1 MSDIAK
7 RPNLLF
13 TLLILIGLILGG
25 AYVSSV
31 PFAMVKVA
39 GATLLFF
46 LYGFCAAR
54 FVGSLQIHS
63 AGVRKMI
70 GLVLGLMTVYLT
82 WAVRLPVFSDW
93 EVAFTFDP
101 SLLLNGIQERASSM
115 QLSSGMG
122 HGTTTEGPSWLL
134 LGTYI
139 FEALAFVGAMYLA
152 AWLSAPDKAED
163 AEGEAV
169 TAAPAEA

>member
-1 MSDIAK
+1 MSDTAK
-7 RPNLLF
+7 RPNLLY

-46 LYGFCAAR
+46 LYGLCAAR
-54 FVGSLQIHS
+54 FVEFLQVS
-63 AGVRKMI
+63 SSGARKMI
-70 GLVLGLMTVYLT
+70 GLMFGVLVVYLT

-101 SLLLNGIQERASSM
+101 NLLLDGINERASSM
-115 QLSSGMG
+115 QLTSGYG
-122 HGTTTEGPSWLL
+122 QGTTAEGPSWLL
-134 LGTYI
+134 LGMYI
-139 FEALAFVGAMYLA
+139 FEAVSFVGGMFLA
-152 AWLSAPDKAED
+152 AWLSAPDKKED
-163 AEGEAV
+163 APEEAV
-169 TAAPAEA
+169 AATPAEA